1 MDTQSWKYRT
11 SAAPCMSTPLIYHT
25 AIFSPGY
32 KYNVLTWLQC
42 YHLVPMY
49 SPGPSWVQAAAF
61 TWCAIWTR
69 WIGSQFEIVAYSLK
83 CGHWTCYSAAPKKT
97 CRTESGCFAG
107 NKKQTLRC
115 LPVLYAAGIP
125 VQSFHHRSHES
136 GSGNSSVV
144 RTPDSWLNGHRF
156 ESLWELSSPGSTVCA
171 DSNFGICDRSTPCY
185 QKKIARKRSQSFR
198 QKCRWQVTAKH
209 ACTISMWLCKKWHG
223 AWLYGVHRTCRDSN
237 SFMWHQPCQCCKYI
251 STPLGW
257 IFKNTL

>member
-1 MDTQSWKYRT
+1 M
-11 SAAPCMSTPLIYHT
+11 L
-25 AIFSPGY
+25 SPGP
-32 KYNVLTWLQC
+32 NVLTRSQLGAGCCIYMMCNLNQMNWKPVWNRGLFSEMWTLNMLQC
-42 YHLVPMY
+42 CTKEDLQNWKWMLRRQQKANPAV
-49 SPGPSWVQAAAF
+49 F
-61 TWCAIWTR
+61 T
-69 WIGSQFEIVAYSLK
+69 GSVCCWNTTVWQ
-83 CGHWTCYSAAPKKT
+83 
-97 CRTESGCFAG
+97 
-107 NKKQTLRC
+107 
-115 LPVLYAAGIP
+115 P